1 MQLKWSSK
9 AVSDLGRLFDFLAP
23 VDKRA
28 AAKTIQTLS
37 AAPNKII
44 DQPRLGERLE
54 MFEPKEVRRL
64 VVGKYEIRYEIAGET
79 VHVLRVWHTRER
91 R

>member
-9 AVSDLGRLFDFLAP
+9 AVSDLGRLYDFLAP
-23 VDKRA
+23 LDKKA
-28 AAKTIQTLS
+28 AARTIQTLTT
-37 AAPNKII
+37 APNKVA

-64 VVGKYEIRYEIAGET
+64 VIGKYEIRYQVTDET
-79 VHVLRVWHTRER
+79 IYILRVWHTRER